1 MAGSTR
7 LPPVLAM
14 ALLALAMLLLAGSAN
29 ARSVHP
35 PPVRRVHHPSRST
48 VRIVPRGDSL
58 SRRSISPQAHSL
70 RHDDSLL
77 LTASVASMAPYE
89 VALLLRPTEHLFHPD
104 AKVTFQHADGSSTSE
119 SLRAEDWRLYQ
130 GEVVRPAWIERV
142 WAEELSGLEHSPA
155 AFLGRASVM
164 VHDAGDNIR
173 WEGTFSIDG
182 INYHVLTKERYEATR
197 TMDDADVAAF
207 GNGLVIFSD
216 AEMEYKDGTRHS
228 NSTGCTHD
236 RLTFNTDPSHPVLRR
251 RDANMLLEG
260 RGSRDDMGGMTP
272 KTNYIESIGS
282 DAGCPTSQQVVY
294 MGVAVDCNYVT
305 AYGSKDAARTQVLN
319 NWNQITALYRST
331 FRVSLGII
339 ELVVEEA
346 QCPSSP
352 PADKQWNQNC
362 TQSVTLDD
370 RLSMFSQWRGKKG
383 NDGAGLWHLMT
394 ACSTDTEVGVAWLG
408 TLCQTSAN
416 EQDGQQFVSGT
427 GVSSASKTEWNLIS
441 HEIGHNFGAI
451 HDCIDGCTLQ
461 SSCCPYSRDAC
472 TASGRFIMNPTT
484 AASETAFSQCT
495 LGNVCSF
502 LGTGS
507 KNCVVTPDPARTTI
521 SLKQC
526 GNGIVE
532 QGEECDPGM
541 NSTSSCCDPN
551 TCKFINGAVCD
562 PTNSACCTDQCTYK
576 AAGVV
581 CRPSINAICDTQ
593 EVCSGN
599 TGECPK
605 DVTAK
610 DGTNCGNGLQC
621 ASGHCTSLDEQCVK
635 AGASLNLTQACSARD
650 DQSCYVTCKDP
661 NVANQ
666 CTILQTVLIDG
677 SPCGYGGHCYNGTCS
692 PGSWQNR
699 LASMYTQNLQ
709 IAIPVTIAVAII
721 VGMILY
727 SIARCC
733 CGAFTRSRSKPKKQ
747 AWDNG
752 VSMAPYPQ
760 PAYHSQSR
768 GQDNNPTQF
777 RQDGSPTREFRQ
789 DGSPTQTYPAL
800 PLLDGHRR
808 NVSGSYS
815 DEMGTGQPVRPA
827 YADPYAPYAGRRNWV
842 DESRYNGRDTRDQ
855 EYEEGY
861 HYNYDES
868 VPRHHHDAREN
879 RGYSRQ

>member
-7 LPPVLAM
+7 LRPLLTV
-14 ALLALAMLLLAGSAN
+14 ALLGFLIILLAGSTN
-29 ARSVHP
+29 AHSLRP

-48 VRIVPRGDSL
+48 VRIVPRGASSL
-58 SRRSISPQAHSL
+58 SRRAISPQPNTL

-77 LTASVASMAPYE
+77 LTASVASMAPFE
-89 VALLLRPTEHLFHPD
+89 VALLLRPTEYLFHPD
-104 AKVTFQHADGSSTSE
+104 AKVTIQHSDGSSTSQA
-119 SLRAEDWRLYQ
+119 LRAEDWRLYQ

-142 WAEELSGLEHSPA
+142 WAEEVAGVEHSPV

-164 VHDAGDNIR
+164 VHDAGENTC
-173 WEGTFSIDG
+173 WEGTFSVDG
-182 INYHVLTKERYEATR
+182 INYHVMTKERYEATK
-197 TMDDADVAAF
+197 TMDDVDAAAF

-216 AEMEYKDGTRHS
+216 AEMAYEDGTRHS
-228 NSTGCTHD
+228 NNSNSGCMHD
-236 RLTFNTDPSHPVLRR
+236 QLTFNTNPSHPVLRR

-260 RGSRDDMGGMTP
+260 RGSRGDMGGMTP

-282 DAGCPTSQQVVY
+282 DAGCPTSPQVVY

-305 AYGSKDAARTQVLN
+305 AYGGSKDAARTQVLN

-331 FRVSLGII
+331 FRISLGII

-346 QCPSSP
+346 QCPPSP

-362 TQSVTLDD
+362 TDSVSLDD

-383 NDGAGLWHLMT
+383 DDGAGLWHLMT
-394 ACSTDTEVGVAWLG
+394 ACAADSEVGVAWLG

-427 GVSSASKTEWNLIS
+427 GVSSASKTEWNLIA

-451 HDCIDGCTLQ
+451 HDCTAGCTLQ
-461 SSCCPYSRDAC
+461 SSCCPFSKDTC
-472 TASGRFIMNPTT
+472 TSGGGFIMNPTT
-484 AASETAFSQCT
+484 ASDETAFSQCT

-507 KNCVVTPDPARTTI
+507 KKCVVTPDPSRTTI

-562 PTNSACCTDQCTYK
+562 PTNSACCTDQCTFK
-576 AAGVV
+576 AAGIV
-581 CRPSINAICDTQ
+581 CRPSINAICDTE
-593 EVCSGN
+593 EVCPGNSGD
-599 TGECPK
+599 CPK

-621 ASGHCTSLDEQCVK
+621 ASGHCTSLDEQCLK
-635 AGASLNLTQACSARD
+635 AGASLNLTQACDARD

-661 NVANQ
+661 KVANQ
-666 CTILQTVLIDG
+666 CTILQTVLING

-692 PGSWQNR
+692 PGSWQER
-699 LASMYTQNLQ
+699 LGAMYRQNLQ
-709 IAIPVTIAVAII
+709 IAIPVTIAAAI
-721 VGMILY
+721 VLGMILY
-727 SIARCC
+727 SLARCC
-733 CGAFTRSRSKPKKQ
+733 CGACGRASLKPKKKKQ
-747 AWDNG
+747 WEDST
-752 VSMAPYPQ
+752 SMAPYPQ
-760 PAYHSQSR
+760 PSYDGQPGQDR
-768 GQDNNPTQF
+768 GQQASGPDGRTRTFNTQ
-777 RQDGSPTREFRQ
+777 
-789 DGSPTQTYPAL
+789 
-800 PLLDGHRR
+800 PLLDGHQR

-815 DEMGTGQPVRPA
+815 DDMGMGRPVRDA
-827 YADPYAPYAGRRNWV
+827 YADPYSSYGGARTDWV
-842 DESRYNGRDTRDQ
+842 DETRYNGRDVRDP
-855 EYEEGY
+855 EYEREYQYG
-861 HYNYDES
+861 DED
-868 VPRHHHDAREN
+868 RARQH
-879 RGYSRQ
+879 RGAR